1 MRLGHVEA
9 HPDDND
15 TNAGKKGADMG
26 IRVLLIED
34 DQADAFLIQEML
46 LEPAA
51 GRNGAAGNAVIRHV
65 PRLEEGLGLVAEGGF
80 DIIISDLGLP
90 DSQGLATVK
99 KLVAAARDCPI
110 VVLTGLADHEVGLE
124 AVNAGAQDYLVK
136 GQVNGEMLIRSIRY
150 AIERKRIENEKAKVI
165 VELQEALAKVKLL
178 SGFIPICSSCKKIRD
193 DTGYWQQLEAY
204 IQQHSDAEFS
214 HSICPDCCKRL
225 YPELYPE

>member
-1 MRLGHVEA
+1 LG
-9 HPDDND
+9 DND
-15 TNAGKKGADMG
+15 INAGKKGATMG

-51 GRNGAAGNAVIRHV
+51 GRNGAAGNAVIQHV
-65 PRLEEGLGLVAEGGF
+65 PRLEDGLGLVAEGGF

-99 KLVAAARDCPI
+99 KLVAAARDCPV

-193 DTGYWQQLEAY
+193 DTGYWQQIEAY